1 MNRNNNR
8 RLFILGAGFSKP
20 AGLPLGTELLQEIV
34 NYVNSPT
41 NNIFSEYKERFI
53 GTITEYQDYSNKK
66 INEINIEE
74 FIEYIDYQSFLNFY
88 GTLNSPSRQGND
100 IQKIIRVLI
109 ATVLLKKREQVLNT
123 NLYNNFAETLTNN
136 DIVITLNYDTL
147 IEYFLQKN
155 GKKFRLLPPWIYKDK
170 SDFKPYDGITLLKVH
185 GSINWFN
192 LNEYYE
198 KQRTDNL
205 NNPHSLL
212 PADFIF
218 NNHGNDKPKLNPIV
232 PMNIELTIETNLKYL
247 YWVSDQELNKFIQV
261 YNNPLGRIDNN
272 DAPALTHPILLSP
285 SYSKLLYS
293 DSIKDLFYGAGFYG
307 SDIEQIIII
316 GCSLVE
322 YDKYIRQWVFDIVR
336 QYRGMNHTKEI
347 SVINYASRKKQKVD
361 IQKTYS
367 YLGTDKIKFIFD
379 GFSEQ
384 SLASISK

>member
-109 ATVLLKKREQVLNT
+109 ATVLLKKRVQVLNT

-170 SDFKPYDGITLLKVH
+170 SDFEPYDGITLLKVH

-261 YNNPLGRIDNN
+261 
-272 DAPALTHPILLSP
+272 
-285 SYSKLLYS
+285 
-293 DSIKDLFYGAGFYG
+293 
-307 SDIEQIIII
+307 
-316 GCSLVE
+316 
-322 YDKYIRQWVFDIVR
+322 
-336 QYRGMNHTKEI
+336 
-347 SVINYASRKKQKVD
+347 
-361 IQKTYS
+361 
-367 YLGTDKIKFIFD
+367 
-379 GFSEQ
+379 
-384 SLASISK
+384 

>member
-136 DIVITLNYDTL
+136 DIV
-147 IEYFLQKN
+147 
-155 GKKFRLLPPWIYKDK
+155 
-170 SDFKPYDGITLLKVH
+170 
-185 GSINWFN
+185 
-192 LNEYYE
+192 
-198 KQRTDNL
+198 
-205 NNPHSLL
+205 
-212 PADFIF
+212 
-218 NNHGNDKPKLNPIV
+218 
-232 PMNIELTIETNLKYL
+232 
-247 YWVSDQELNKFIQV
+247 
-261 YNNPLGRIDNN
+261 
-272 DAPALTHPILLSP
+272 
-285 SYSKLLYS
+285 
-293 DSIKDLFYGAGFYG
+293 
-307 SDIEQIIII
+307 
-316 GCSLVE
+316 
-322 YDKYIRQWVFDIVR
+322 
-336 QYRGMNHTKEI
+336 
-347 SVINYASRKKQKVD
+347 
-361 IQKTYS
+361 
-367 YLGTDKIKFIFD
+367 
-379 GFSEQ
+379 
-384 SLASISK
+384 

>member
-1 MNRNNNR
+1 MPLNM
-8 RLFILGAGFSKP
+8 G
-20 AGLPLGTELLQEIV
+20 GLH
-34 NYVNSPT
+34 PT
-41 NNIFSEYKERFI
+41 NDIFSEYREMFI

-88 GTLNSPSRQGND
+88 GTLNYPSKQGND
-100 IQKIIRVLI
+100 IQKVIRVLI
-109 ATVLLKKREQVLNT
+109 ATVLLKKQEQALNT
-123 NLYNNFAETLTNN
+123 NLYNSFAETLTNN

-170 SDFKPYDGITLLKVH
+170 LNFEPYDGVTLLKVH

-232 PMNIELTIETNLKYL
+232 PMNIQPTIETNLKYL
-247 YWVSDQELNKFIQV
+247 YWVSDQDLNKFIKV
-261 YNNPLGRIDNN
+261 YNNPLGRTDNN
-272 DAPALTHPILLSP
+272 EAPAITHPILLSP

-307 SDIEQIIII
+307 CDNDQIIII
-316 GCSLVE
+316 GCSLVD

-347 SVINYASRKKQKVD
+347 SVINYASRQIQKID

-379 GFSEQ
+379 GFSEK
-384 SLASISK
+384 SLAGISN

>member
-170 SDFKPYDGITLLKVH
+170 SDFEPYDGITLLKVH

-307 SDIEQIIII
+307 S
-316 GCSLVE
+316 
-322 YDKYIRQWVFDIVR
+322 
-336 QYRGMNHTKEI
+336 
-347 SVINYASRKKQKVD
+347 
-361 IQKTYS
+361 
-367 YLGTDKIKFIFD
+367 
-379 GFSEQ
+379 
-384 SLASISK
+384 